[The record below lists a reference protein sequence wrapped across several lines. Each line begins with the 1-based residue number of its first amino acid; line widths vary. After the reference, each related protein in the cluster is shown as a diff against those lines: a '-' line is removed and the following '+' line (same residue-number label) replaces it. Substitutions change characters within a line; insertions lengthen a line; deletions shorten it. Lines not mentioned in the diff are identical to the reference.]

1 MSTLRT
7 PRTEDIRLTEVLEA
21 LAHPVRLLVVHRLA
35 ARHPTGEEIACGD
48 LLPEVAK
55 STASHHWRVLREGG
69 VVHQRRD
76 GRRLMLS
83 LRRED
88 LDRRFPG
95 LLDHVLAAAERDP
108 GIGTAPHAPTA

>member
-1 MSTLRT
+1 MATLRA
-7 PRTEDIRLTEVLEA
+7 PRTEDIRITEVLEA

-35 ARHPTGEEIACGD
+35 VRHRMGEEIACGD

-83 LRRED
+83 LRRAD
-88 LDRRFPG
+88 LEERFPG
-95 LLDHVLAAAERDP
+95 LLDHVLAAAEQDP
-108 GIGTAPHAPTA
+108 AIAARPRPLSS